1 MFVSKR
7 YIERI
12 IISRSHLINDLSL
25 PYNKLETE
33 GGCGVIGVASSIP
46 IEGRFFFQALKQMKN
61 RGNKKGGGIAA
72 VGLDNEQ
79 LKVSKEVLNNC
90 YIFQVAA
97 LDESCIDKI
106 EKEIIFENFDVYEK
120 YKIDRIEDYK
130 NIGLEVKPPEV
141 YRYFVRVK
149 ENKLKKFIEENQ
161 LHGYNIDKVEDEYVW
176 QTSFLLNKKYYHSLG
191 DKKAFVLSCGKNM
204 IVLKL
209 VGYGDDVIK
218 YYKLENFKAN
228 VWIGHHRYPTKGK
241 IWHPGGAHPF
251 AAVHH
256 ALVHNGDFSNYHPI
270 VEYLAERNYYP
281 LFLTDTEVA
290 LLLFDLWYRVYEY
303 DLEYLIE
310 AMAPT
315 SERDFYML
323 PKNKREIYKEIQ
335 VAHIIASPDG
345 PWFFIIAGHDPY
357 KKQFQLIG
365 ITDTSMLR
373 PQVFALFEGKIKIGA
388 IASERQA
395 INAFFRSLYEEGII
409 PTLYADKYWVA
420 RGGSHTDGGAFIY
433 IIDYSNNN
441 SLYCMNK
448 FGQIVRT
455 KDEQKHHSKYE
466 FNGGS
471 LILEKQ
477 EIKTKD
483 PLALAKEI
491 IPKIKEISYEEFIL
505 TIENV
510 KKFLDKLDFIQF
522 LTYLYD
528 LPYNYGNK
536 KRSSINT
543 ILMEYL
549 INEFSPVDKRFVYV
563 EYDKRNSLTFF
574 KDKIL
579 VIDAKDFPSEGDDSL
594 ARFIVNSYKLGYKR
608 IIVFNTRGQRFIG
621 CGLGPNSHGLRIDV
635 YGDSGDYLAS
645 GLDGAEIYVHGSAQD
660 QVAQIIKSGK
670 LVIYGDVG
678 HAFMYGSKGGE
689 VYVLGSAAGRP
700 LINSVGRPRVVI
712 NGTCLD
718 YLAESFMAG
727 DPLKNGGFVIL
738 NGLTINEYGE
748 IVELEDPYP
757 GSNLFSLSSGGA
769 LYIRDPYNKLDEN
782 QLHGGKY
789 VKPTIED
796 WELVYPYLKRNEE
809 LFGISI
815 DFLLTVNGKR
825 RIFDEVYKKVIPKH

>member
-1 MFVSKR
+1 MSILKS
-7 YIERI
+7 YAEKI
-12 IISRSHLINDLSL
+12 IASRSKILNNLSL
-25 PYNKLETE
+25 PYNKIETE

-72 VGLDNEQ
+72 VGLDHEQ
-79 LKVSKEVLNNC
+79 MKVSKDILNDC
-90 YIFQVAA
+90 YIFQVAV
-97 LDESCIDKI
+97 LDENYIDEI
-106 EKEIIFENFDVYEK
+106 EKEIIFENFDVFEK
-120 YKIDRIEDYK
+120 YKIDRINDYRS
-130 NIGLEVKPPEV
+130 IDLEVKPPEV
-141 YRYFVRVK
+141 YRYFIRVK
-149 ENKLKKFIEENQ
+149 ENKLKKFIEENN
-161 LHGYNIDKVEDEYVW
+161 LEDYNINKAEDEYVW
-176 QTSFLLNKKYYHSLG
+176 QTSFILNKKYYSSLG
-191 DKKAFVLSCGKNM
+191 EKKAFVLSCGKNM
-204 IVLKL
+204 IVLKI
-209 VGYGDDVIK
+209 VGYGDDVIR

-241 IWHPGGAHPF
+241 VWHPGGAHPF

-270 VEYLAERNYYP
+270 VEYLSERNYYP

-323 PKNKREIYKEIQ
+323 PKDKREIYKEIQ
-335 VAHIIASPDG
+335 VSHITASPDG

-357 KKQFQLIG
+357 KKQFQLMG

-373 PQVFALFEGKIKIGA
+373 PQVFALFEDKIKIGI

-395 INAFFRSLYEEGII
+395 INAFLRALYEENII

-433 IIDYSNNN
+433 VVDYSNNE
-441 SLYCMNK
+441 LYCTNK
-448 FGQIVRT
+448 FGQIVKT
-455 KDEQKHHSKYE
+455 KETQKHYYE
-466 FNGGS
+466 FNGAS
-471 LILEKQ
+471 LTLEKQ
-477 EIKTKD
+477 EFKTRD
-483 PLALAKEI
+483 PLILAKEVI
-491 IPKIKEISYEEFIL
+491 SKIKEMSFDELIL
-505 TIENV
+505 MIENI
-510 KKFLDKLDFIQF
+510 KGFLDKLDYIQF
-522 LTYLYD
+522 LTYLYY
-528 LPYNYGNK
+528 LPYNHGNK

-549 INEFSPVDKRFVYV
+549 IKEFNLKDERFVYV
-563 EYDKRNSLTFF
+563 DFDKRNNLVF
-574 KDKIL
+574 KNKIL
-579 VIDAKDFPSEGDDSL
+579 IINAKDFPSEGEDSL
-594 ARFIVNSYKLGYKR
+594 ARFIVKSYKLGYKR

-621 CGLGPNSHGLRIDV
+621 CGLGPNSQGLRIDV
-635 YGDSGDYLAS
+635 YGDPGDYLAS
-645 GLDGAEIYVHGSAQD
+645 GLDGGEIYVHGSAQD

-700 LINSVGRPRVVI
+700 LINSVGSPKVVI

-727 DPLKNGGFVIL
+727 DPLKGGGFVIL
-738 NGLTINEYGE
+738 NGLTINDEGE
-748 IVELEDPYP
+748 IIELEDPYP

-769 LYIRDPYNKLDEN
+769 IYIRDPYNMLDEN

-789 VKPTIED
+789 VKLSIED
-796 WELVYPYLKRNEE
+796 WKLIYPYLKKNEE
-809 LFGISI
+809 LFGITV
-815 DFLLTVNGKR
+815 DFLLTVKGER
-825 RIFDEVYKKVIPKH
+825 RNFDKVYKKVVPK